1 MKKPSADADGFDF
14 FNLKLLSSRCF
25 NSSRI
30 NRYSHSINSYRINSY
45 NSSVSS
51 NSFFSSVRFL
61 QDTTVKQQQQ
71 LNLKILFHLNLI

>member
-14 FNLKLLSSRCF
+14 CNLKLLSSRCF

-51 NSFFSSVRFL
+51 NSFFSRSVRFL
-61 QDTTVKQQQQ
+61 QDTTVKTATTAK
-71 LNLKILFHLNLI
+71 LKNTFSS